1 MKKINTLKLNYE
13 FKNVLNKGKYY
24 IGKQI
29 IIYILKN
36 KSKNNRVGIAISS
49 KLCIS
54 VRRNRIKRVIRAAYQ
69 QNLKDLKLGHDI
81 VIIWNK
87 KANIDELSYHII
99 LEDMNKI
106 FLNSGVKQ

>member
-13 FKNVLNKGKYY
+13 FKNVFNKGKYY

-29 IIYILKN
+29 IIYILNN
-36 KSKNNRVGIAISS
+36 KRNSNRLGIAISS

-69 QNLKDLKLGHDI
+69 QSLKDLKLGHDI

-87 KANIDELSYHII
+87 KANINNLSYHII

-106 FLNSGVKQ
+106 FFNSGVKL